1 MVNCTNSVIFEQLYP
16 DVVEPQRAT
25 AGSAGYD
32 VRAYLQGRSIEVLA
46 GSQSRQLFDCKDR
59 LILRPGERAAIPL
72 GFRASLPEGLEAQIR
87 LRSSIAFKKGLVMPN
102 SPATVDS
109 DYPGEWLILVANGI
123 NESVAIHHL
132 ERIAQIVFTRF
143 ETVQWQSGLVI
154 ATSNR
159 TGGLGST
166 GT

>member
-1 MVNCTNSVIFEQLYP
+1 
-16 DVVEPQRAT
+16 
-25 AGSAGYD
+25 
-32 VRAYLQGRSIEVLA
+32 
-46 GSQSRQLFDCKDR
+46 
-59 LILRPGERAAIPL
+59 
-72 GFRASLPEGLEAQIR
+72 
-87 LRSSIAFKKGLVMPN
+87 MPN

-123 NESVAIHHL
+123 NEPVAIHHL